1 MCSVVCVCV
10 CVDVRCGAK
19 GPKKIRFGNLQLDE
33 EDQEDKDEENQDAG
47 KDMDDKDQDAD
58 KDMADENQTTVE
70 AAAGAEPLE
79 PPAWRSYS
87 TMVLRS
93 KALS

>member
-1 MCSVVCVCV
+1 
-10 CVDVRCGAK
+10 
-19 GPKKIRFGNLQLDE
+19 LDE
-33 EDQEDKDEENQDAG
+33 EDQEDKDEEN
-47 KDMDDKDQDAD
+47 QDAD

-87 TMVLRS
+87 TMVSRS